1 MCVCVYVYLCVS
13 LYVNVCVCVH
23 AYVYVCSHASVH
35 VCVCTCGSQRLLSDA
50 YLSCGPSYFLT
61 MSCSLCLELSSWL
74 KWLVMSPRD
83 HPDIY
88 LLAEI
93 TGVHLAL
100 IGVSVALTGMHLAFT
115 GMHLA
120 FIWVLL

>member
-1 MCVCVYVYLCVS
+1 MCVCVCLVCVCVLYVS

-23 AYVYVCSHASVH
+23 EYVYVCSHASVH

-50 YLSCGPSYFLT
+50 YLNCGPSYFLT
-61 MSCSLCLELSSWL
+61 MSRSLCLELSIWL
-74 KWLVMSPRD
+74 KWLVMSPRG

-100 IGVSVALTGMHLAFT
+100 IGVSVALTGMHLAF
-115 GMHLA
+115 
-120 FIWVLL
+120 IWVLL